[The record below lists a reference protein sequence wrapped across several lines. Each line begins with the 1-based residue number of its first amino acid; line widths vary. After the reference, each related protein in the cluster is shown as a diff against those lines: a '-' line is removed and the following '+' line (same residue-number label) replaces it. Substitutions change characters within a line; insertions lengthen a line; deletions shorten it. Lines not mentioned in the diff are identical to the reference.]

1 MQYVNPADG
10 FRLQIIDL
18 RPLPEVRRQEECD
31 RLIAEEARKPF
42 NLNCG
47 PVFRALLLRLAEED
61 QVLVLNVHHIV
72 AERLLGRSSVIRT

>member
-47 PVFRALLLRLAEED
+47 PVFRALSCVSR
-61 QVLVLNVHHIV
+61 
-72 AERLLGRSSVIRT
+72 GGSKSSFSMSIILSPDAPR